1 MKAKKYTR
9 EEWDAAKSL
18 KNCGFTWAQVCEK
31 VGRAGDTLGRAIV
44 KYGDYD
50 RYLASYRRNKEK
62 VPERKTEQL
71 QFIPPEMPKAP
82 KKIQIKSMSE
92 QEWTERKLAMAGR
105 QARIVSRFVA
115 ELKDAGFRFE

>member
-9 EEWDAAKSL
+9 EEWEAAKSL
-18 KNCGFTWAQVCEK
+18 KNCGFTWTQVCEK

-50 RYLASYRRNKEK
+50 SYLESYRRGKAK
-62 VPERKTEQL
+62 APERKTEQL
-71 QFIPPEMPKAP
+71 RFLPPELPKQP

-92 QEWTERKLAMAGR
+92 KEWTERKLAMASK
-105 QARIVSRFVA
+105 QARIVARFVA
-115 ELKDAGFRFE
+115 EMKDAGFRFE